1 MRIAMVS
8 EHASPLAVLGGVDAG
23 GQNVHVAALA
33 RSLARRGAEVVVHT
47 RRDDPGLPESV
58 ALAPGVC
65 VHHVDAGPPAAIP
78 KDDLLPHMDAFA
90 RELRAAWREQR
101 PDVVHAHFWMSG
113 LASLAAAGR
122 LGVPVV
128 QTFHALGVVKRRYQG
143 DQDTSPPE
151 RLEIERRIVRR
162 AHHIVA
168 TCTDEAFEL
177 MRLGADRERLTVVP
191 CGVDLSRFR
200 PDGPVAERRPGL
212 RRVLCVGR
220 LVERKGVGNVITAL
234 ASVPGAELVI
244 AGGPDGSE
252 LDGDP
257 QAQRLRALAEHEG
270 VADRVVLL
278 GRVSRAD
285 LPALMRSADAVVCVP
300 WYEPFGIVPL
310 EAMACGVPV
319 VASAVGGM
327 IDSVVDGVTGLHV
340 PPRDPDRLAAVLG
353 PLLASDERAAQ
364 LGSAGVRRARQLFDW
379 ERVAAATH
387 DVYRELVAARTTRP
401 AGASRGRR
409 FARVPTAGEHLA
421 ALGTALAGLS
431 VDADRLERWG
441 RELAERLLAGGRVLA
456 VGNGGSAAQAEHF
469 TAELVGRYVTERTPL
484 SAICLHADAAALT
497 AIGNDYGPE
506 EAFARQVYAH
516 GRRADVL
523 VALSTSGTSA
533 NVLAAAEAARD
544 CGLTVWGLTGPG
556 PTALAERCDET
567 LEVDAP
573 TTATVQELHLVALH
587 AVCGALD
594 RAVAAAS
601 HSRRA
606 HPARQPAEVRR
617 G

>member
-33 RSLARRGAEVVVHT
+33 GSLARRGIEVVVHT
-47 RRDDPGLPESV
+47 RSDDPALPERV
-58 ALAPGVC
+58 ALAPGVS

-78 KDDLLPHMDAFA
+78 KDEMLPHMDAFA

-200 PDGPVAERRPGL
+200 PDGPVAERRAGL
-212 RRVLCVGR
+212 RRVLCIGR

-234 ASVPGAELVI
+234 ASVPGAELVV
-244 AGGPDGSE
+244 AGGPDAAE
-252 LDGDP
+252 LGDHP
-257 QAQRLRALAEHEG
+257 EAQRLRALAERAG

-285 LPALMRSADAVVCVP
+285 LPALIRSADAVVCVP

-353 PLLASDERAAQ
+353 RLLASEQRAAL
-364 LGSAGVRRARQLFDW
+364 LGGAGVRRARQLFDW

-387 DVYRELVAARTTRP
+387 DVYRELVAARTARP
-401 AGASRGRR
+401 AGARGGRR

-421 ALGTALAGLS
+421 ALGGALAGLE
-431 VDADRLERWG
+431 AEAGRLERWG

-497 AIGNDYGPE
+497 AIANDYGPE
-506 EAFARQVYAH
+506 EAFARQVHAH
-516 GRRADVL
+516 GRHGDVL
-523 VALSTSGTSA
+523 VALSTSGASA
-533 NVLAAAEAARD
+533 NVLAAADAARD
-544 CGLTVWGLTGPG
+544 RGLTVWGLTGPG

-567 LEVDAP
+567 LEVDGP
-573 TTATVQELHLVALH
+573 TTATVQELHLAALH

-594 RAVAAAS
+594 RAVAAATRG
-601 HSRRA
+601 RRS
-606 HPARQPAEVRR
+606 HPARAEV
-617 G
+617 GGG

>member
-33 RSLARRGAEVVVHT
+33 QGLARRGAEVVVHT
-47 RRDDPGLPESV
+47 RRDDPRLPERV

-65 VHHVDAGPPAAIP
+65 VHHVDAGPPAEVS

-90 RELRAAWREQR
+90 RQLRAVWRAER
-101 PDVVHAHFWMSG
+101 PDVIHAHFWMSG

-151 RLEIERRIVRR
+151 RLELERRIVRR
-162 AHHIVA
+162 ASHIVA

-191 CGVDLSRFR
+191 CGVDLACFR

-220 LVERKGVGNVITAL
+220 LVERKGLGNVITAL
-234 ASVPGAELVI
+234 AGVPGAELVV
-244 AGGPDGSE
+244 AGGPDAGE
-252 LDGDP
+252 LDSHP
-257 QAQRLRALAEHEG
+257 EARRLRALAAQEG
-270 VADRVVLL
+270 VADRVELL

-285 LPALMRSADAVVCVP
+285 LPALMRSADAVVCAP

-353 PLLASDERAAQ
+353 PLLASDERTAL
-364 LGSAGVRRARQLFDW
+364 LGRAGVRRARQLFDW
-379 ERVAAATH
+379 ERVAGATH
-387 DVYRELVAARTTRP
+387 DVYRGLTSTRADRRAGTT
-401 AGASRGRR
+401 GGRR

-421 ALGTALAGLS
+421 ALGAALAGLQ
-431 VDADRLERWG
+431 VEADRLERWG

-497 AIGNDYGPE
+497 AIANDYGPQ
-506 EAFARQVYAH
+506 EAFARQVCAH
-516 GRRADVL
+516 GRRGDVL
-523 VALSTSGTSA
+523 VALSTSGASA
-533 NVLAAAEAARD
+533 NVLAAAEAARE
-544 CGLTVWGLTGPG
+544 CGLAVWGLTGPG

-573 TTATVQELHLVALH
+573 TTATVQELHLAALH

-594 RAVAAAS
+594 RAVAAATRGRQA
-601 HSRRA
+601 HRA
-606 HPARQPAEVRR
+606 RLPAEVHGR
-617 G
+617 